1 MVDNK
6 TYKVSDIKFRT
17 RTSENDQAQVDNN
30 LDAALLDIQN
40 RIKDPS
46 VLGVSLT
53 AVIKG
58 GDDVIDIAELS
69 LKRND
74 DISEPSRL
82 DYTVASWHH
91 RVPESVNEVYD
102 TLAGNLGMYYND
114 MTEPDDVDE
123 TMSIALGDP
132 NAEIILTTRVENS
145 ESNFFADTGDGD
157 DEDCDDGEC

>member
-69 LKRND
+69 LKRSD